1 LSTPTSGKFGRF
13 EIQAEMG
20 RGAMGVVYQA
30 MHPGL
35 GVPVAI
41 KVLSEE
47 YSRDESFRTRFQ
59 REATMVAGL
68 NHPGIVRIYDF
79 DSDAGSLFIVMELVE
94 GHSLR
99 YWLSESGRF
108 KVDVSLDLIQQALS
122 AVGAAHHHGVVHRD
136 LKPDNILVTTQG
148 KTKILDFGISRVV
161 TEAHRLT
168 ATGSMVGTPAYMSPE
183 QVRGDEVDHR
193 ADIYALGCILYE
205 LMHGDPPFIGSIPSI
220 LHAHVFEQPR
230 PSTAIPEKFMQIIYK
245 AMAKDREQRFQSCE
259 EFAGALLHAARPDLS
274 TASAP
279 PKDAP
284 PPLTA
289 HSLRNLLTS
298 IAQSPLLSRK
308 SEDDSA
314 GCSYG
319 GCNASEGWPCSYEDA
334 KGQICATWWCKKHV
348 VFIDSTP
355 FCPRHA
361 NVLRALA
368 ATAGTIREI
377 KHRPDIADR
386 ALPLAALVAE
396 DVDRDITELIR
407 RRYHHRRDVKLVSDR
422 TMRQTWEGRGAVAWE
437 RSWAAL
443 VGQGYLARVAVRV
456 AASEPDT
463 VKVAIGNTVVFAAVP
478 DWISRRRE
486 GEAPDHGDRARFR
499 AKVIEAVLTHIDS
512 PTPLPSGHMVAAAP
526 EVGHPE
532 APHLDQALA
541 EGMVLRAL
549 ATTSKMTAYEVA
561 AALAV
566 PYASIQSA
574 LNDLTVGNFV
584 DSLGISGD
592 GAADKPL
599 AERMTYALTARGRKH
614 QDELPGSRYLGP
626 APVSYA
632 EFKTATHDAAR
643 PTAVTVAK
651 LSTAL
656 SGLEVP
662 PSVVE
667 AVRAAVNSHGSLFIY
682 GAPGNGKTSLA
693 QRVVALLGEPV
704 LVPVAVDLG
713 NGDVMRVFD
722 PAAHR
727 PAHGPQP
734 ADARWR
740 RVERPLVQ
748 VGGEFVLEMLEP
760 TWEAASRTY
769 EAPLQVK
776 AMGGVLLIDDLG
788 RQKVSPKQILD
799 RLLVPLEQK
808 VDYLNLSS
816 SGRKVEVPFLAEVIL
831 STNLKPAELLDEAYL
846 RRLSYKVLMPD
857 PSWEAYVKI
866 FERERARLN
875 LPPEPRA
882 LEMLKALYGDR
893 PLRGNHPRDL
903 LERLVD
909 VATARGQRP
918 ALRPDLIDA
927 AWQTLFVAS

>member
-1 LSTPTSGKFGRF
+1 
-13 EIQAEMG
+13 MG

-35 GVPVAI
+35 GVPVAV

-108 KVDVSLDLIQQALS
+108 KVDVSLDLIQQVLS

-161 TEAHRLT
+161 TEAHRIT

-259 EFAGALLHAARPDLS
+259 EFAGALLHAARPDLATS
-274 TASAP
+274 SAP

-298 IAQSPLLSRK
+298 ITQSPLLSRK
-308 SEDDSA
+308 NEDESV

-319 GCNASEGWPCSYEDA
+319 GCNSTEGWPCSYEDA
-334 KGQICATWWCKKHV
+334 KGQICATWWCRKHV

-443 VGQGYLARVAVRV
+443 VGQGYMARVAVRV
-456 AASEPDT
+456 AASEPDM

-499 AKVIEAVLTHIDS
+499 ARVIEAVLAHIDS
-512 PTPLPSGHMVAAAP
+512 PTPLPSGHMVAAAA
-526 EVGHPE
+526 EAGQAE
-532 APHLDQALA
+532 APRLDQALA
-541 EGMVLRAL
+541 EGMVLRTL

-566 PYASIQSA
+566 PYASIQPA
-574 LNDLTVGNFV
+574 LNALTVGNFI
-584 DSLGISGD
+584 DSLGIAGN
-592 GAADKPL
+592 GAASKPL
-599 AERMTYALTARGRKH
+599 AERMSYTLTVRGRNLV
-614 QDELPGSRYLGP
+614 DELPGSRYLGP
-626 APVSYA
+626 APVSFA
-632 EFKTATHDAAR
+632 EFKTACQDAGR
-643 PTAVTVAK
+643 PVAVTLAK
-651 LSTAL
+651 LSAAL

-662 PSVVE
+662 PGVIE

-682 GAPGNGKTSLA
+682 GSPGNGKTSLA
-693 QRVVALLGEPV
+693 RRVVMLLGEPV
-704 LVPVAVDLG
+704 LVPVAVDMG
-713 NGDVMRVFD
+713 GGEVMRVFD
-722 PAAHR
+722 PAAHK
-727 PAHGPQP
+727 PAHGSQP

-748 VGGEFVLEMLEP
+748 VAGEFVLEMLEP
-760 TWEAASRTY
+760 TWEPASRTY

-788 RQKVSPKQILD
+788 RQKVAPKQILD

-816 SGRKVEVPFLAEVIL
+816 SGRKVEVPFLAQIVL

-866 FERERARLN
+866 FDRERARLN

-882 LEMLKALYGDR
+882 LEMVKTLYGGR

>member
-1 LSTPTSGKFGRF
+1 
-13 EIQAEMG
+13 MG

-35 GVPVAI
+35 GVPVAV

-108 KVDVSLDLIQQALS
+108 KVDVSLDLIQQVLS

-161 TEAHRLT
+161 TEAHRIT

-259 EFAGALLHAARPDLS
+259 EFAGALLHAARPDLATS
-274 TASAP
+274 SAP

-298 IAQSPLLSRK
+298 ITQSPLLSRK
-308 SEDDSA
+308 NEDESV

-319 GCNASEGWPCSYEDA
+319 GCNSTEGWPCSYEDA
-334 KGQICATWWCKKHV
+334 KGQICATWWCRKHV

-456 AASEPDT
+456 AASEPDM

-499 AKVIEAVLTHIDS
+499 ARVIEAVLAHIDS
-512 PTPLPSGHMVAAAP
+512 PTPLPSGHMVAAAA
-526 EVGHPE
+526 EAGQAE
-532 APHLDQALA
+532 APRLDQALA

-566 PYASIQSA
+566 PYASIQPA
-574 LNDLTVGNFV
+574 LNALTVGNFI
-584 DSLGISGD
+584 DSLGIAGN
-592 GAADKPL
+592 GAASKPL
-599 AERMTYALTARGRKH
+599 AERMSYTLTVRGRNLV
-614 QDELPGSRYLGP
+614 DELPGSRYLGP
-626 APVSYA
+626 APVSFA
-632 EFKTATHDAAR
+632 EFKTACQDAGR
-643 PTAVTVAK
+643 PVAVTLAK
-651 LSTAL
+651 LSAAL

-662 PSVVE
+662 PGVIE

-682 GAPGNGKTSLA
+682 GSPGNGKTSLA
-693 QRVVALLGEPV
+693 RRVVMLLGEPV
-704 LVPVAVDLG
+704 LVPVAVDMG
-713 NGDVMRVFD
+713 GGEVMRVFD
-722 PAAHR
+722 PAAHK
-727 PAHGPQP
+727 PAHGSQP

-748 VGGEFVLEMLEP
+748 VAGEFVLEMLEP
-760 TWEAASRTY
+760 TWEPASRTY

-788 RQKVSPKQILD
+788 RQKVAPKQILD

-816 SGRKVEVPFLAEVIL
+816 SGRKVEVPFLAQIVL

-866 FERERARLN
+866 FDRERARLN

-882 LEMLKALYGDR
+882 LEMVKTLYGGR

>member
-1 LSTPTSGKFGRF
+1 
-13 EIQAEMG
+13 MG

-35 GVPVAI
+35 GVPVAV

-108 KVDVSLDLIQQALS
+108 KVDVSLDLIQQVLS

-161 TEAHRLT
+161 TEAHRIT

-259 EFAGALLHAARPDLS
+259 EFAGALLHAARPDLATS
-274 TASAP
+274 SAP

-298 IAQSPLLSRK
+298 ITQSPLLSRK
-308 SEDDSA
+308 NEDESV

-319 GCNASEGWPCSYEDA
+319 GCNSTEGWPCSYEDA
-334 KGQICATWWCKKHV
+334 KGQICATWWCRKHV

-456 AASEPDT
+456 AASEPDM

-499 AKVIEAVLTHIDS
+499 ARVIEAVLAHIDS
-512 PTPLPSGHMVAAAP
+512 PTPLPSGHMVAAAA
-526 EVGHPE
+526 EAGQAE
-532 APHLDQALA
+532 APRLDQALA

-566 PYASIQSA
+566 PYASIQPA
-574 LNDLTVGNFV
+574 LNALTVGNFI
-584 DSLGISGD
+584 DSLGIAGN
-592 GAADKPL
+592 GAASKPL
-599 AERMTYALTARGRKH
+599 AERMSYTLTVRGRNLV
-614 QDELPGSRYLGP
+614 DELPGSRYLGP
-626 APVSYA
+626 APVSFA
-632 EFKTATHDAAR
+632 EFKTACQDAGR
-643 PTAVTVAK
+643 PVAVTLAK
-651 LSTAL
+651 LSAAL

-662 PSVVE
+662 PGVIE

-682 GAPGNGKTSLA
+682 GSPGNGKTSLA
-693 QRVVALLGEPV
+693 RRVVMLLGEPV
-704 LVPVAVDLG
+704 LVPVAVDMG
-713 NGDVMRVFD
+713 GGEVMRVFD
-722 PAAHR
+722 PAAHK
-727 PAHGPQP
+727 PAHGSQP

-748 VGGEFVLEMLEP
+748 VAGEFVLEMLEP
-760 TWEAASRTY
+760 TWEPASRTY

-788 RQKVSPKQILD
+788 RQKVAPKQILD

-816 SGRKVEVPFLAEVIL
+816 SGRKVEVPFLAQIVL

-866 FERERARLN
+866 FDRERARLN

-882 LEMLKALYGDR
+882 LEMVKTLYGGR

-918 ALRPDLIDA
+918 TLRPDLIDA

>member
-1 LSTPTSGKFGRF
+1 LNIPTSGKFGRF
-13 EIQAEMG
+13 QIQAEMG

-289 HSLRNLLTS
+289 HSLRSLLTS

-308 SEDDSA
+308 SDDDSA

-319 GCNASEGWPCSYEDA
+319 GCNSSEGWPCSYEDA
-334 KGQICATWWCKKHV
+334 KGQICATWWCRKHV

-512 PTPLPSGHMVAAAP
+512 PTPLPSGHMVAASP

-532 APHLDQALA
+532 APHLDQAMA

-693 QRVVALLGEPV
+693 QRVVALLGAPV
-704 LVPVAVDLG
+704 LVPVAVDMG

-816 SGRKVEVPFLAEVIL
+816 SGRKVEVPFLAEVVL

-857 PSWEAYVKI
+857 PTWEAYVKI

-882 LEMLKALYGDR
+882 LEMLKTPYGDR

>member
-1 LSTPTSGKFGRF
+1 
-13 EIQAEMG
+13 MG

-35 GVPVAI
+35 GVPVAV

-108 KVDVSLDLIQQALS
+108 KVDVSLDLIQQVLS

-161 TEAHRLT
+161 TEAHRIT

-259 EFAGALLHAARPDLS
+259 EFAGALLHAARPDLATS
-274 TASAP
+274 SAP

-298 IAQSPLLSRK
+298 ITQSPLLSRK
-308 SEDDSA
+308 NEDESV

-319 GCNASEGWPCSYEDA
+319 GCNSTEGWPCSYEDA
-334 KGQICATWWCKKHV
+334 KGQICATWWCRKHV

-443 VGQGYLARVAVRV
+443 VGQGYMARVAVRV
-456 AASEPDT
+456 AASEPDM

-499 AKVIEAVLTHIDS
+499 ARVIEAVLAHIDS
-512 PTPLPSGHMVAAAP
+512 PTPLPSGHMVAAAA
-526 EVGHPE
+526 EAGQAE
-532 APHLDQALA
+532 APLLDQALA

-566 PYASIQSA
+566 PYASIQPA
-574 LNDLTVGNFV
+574 LNALTVGNFI
-584 DSLGISGD
+584 DSLGIAGN
-592 GAADKPL
+592 GAASKPL
-599 AERMTYALTARGRKH
+599 AERMSYTLTVRGRNLV
-614 QDELPGSRYLGP
+614 DELPGSRYLGP
-626 APVSYA
+626 APVSFA
-632 EFKTATHDAAR
+632 EFKTACQDAGR
-643 PTAVTVAK
+643 PVAVTLAK
-651 LSTAL
+651 LSAAL

-662 PSVVE
+662 PGVIE

-682 GAPGNGKTSLA
+682 GSPGNGKTSLA
-693 QRVVALLGEPV
+693 RRVVMLLGEPV
-704 LVPVAVDLG
+704 LVPVAVDMG
-713 NGDVMRVFD
+713 GGEVMRVFD
-722 PAAHR
+722 PAAHK
-727 PAHGPQP
+727 PAHGSQP

-748 VGGEFVLEMLEP
+748 VAGEFVLEMLEP
-760 TWEAASRTY
+760 TWEPASRTY

-788 RQKVSPKQILD
+788 RQKVAPKQILD

-816 SGRKVEVPFLAEVIL
+816 SGRKVEVPFLAQIVL

-866 FERERARLN
+866 FDRERARLN

-882 LEMLKALYGDR
+882 LEMVKTLYGGR

>member
-1 LSTPTSGKFGRF
+1 MNPD
-13 EIQAEMG
+13 
-20 RGAMGVVYQA
+20 
-30 MHPGL
+30 
-35 GVPVAI
+35 VA
-41 KVLSEE
+41 
-47 YSRDESFRTRFQ
+47 R
-59 REATMVAGL
+59 AAAG
-68 NHPGIVRIYDF
+68 
-79 DSDAGSLFIVMELVE
+79 E
-94 GHSLR
+94 
-99 YWLSESGRF
+99 
-108 KVDVSLDLIQQALS
+108 
-122 AVGAAHHHGVVHRD
+122 
-136 LKPDNILVTTQG
+136 T
-148 KTKILDFGISRVV
+148 
-161 TEAHRLT
+161 RLT
-168 ATGSMVGTPAYMSPE
+168 VTGVAVGTPAYMSPE

-599 AERMTYALTARGRKH
+599 AARMTYALTARGRKH

>member
-1 LSTPTSGKFGRF
+1 
-13 EIQAEMG
+13 
-20 RGAMGVVYQA
+20 MGVVYTA

-47 YSRDESFRTRFQ
+47 YSRDESFRARFQ

-79 DSDAGSLFIVMELVE
+79 DSDGGSLFIVMELVE

-108 KVDVSLDLIQQALS
+108 KVDVSLDLIQQVLS
-122 AVGAAHHHGVVHRD
+122 AVGAAHAHGVVHRD

-161 TEAHRLT
+161 TENQRLT

-205 LMHGDPPFIGSIPSI
+205 LMHGDPPFVGSIPSI

-259 EFAGALLHAARPDLS
+259 EFAGALLHAARPDLITS
-274 TASAP
+274 SSSP

-289 HSLRNLLTS
+289 HSLRSLLTS
-298 IAQSPLLSRK
+298 IAQSPLLTRK
-308 SEDDSA
+308 GEDDSA

-319 GCNASEGWPCSYEDA
+319 GCNATEGWPCSYEDA

-407 RRYHHRRDVKLVSDR
+407 RRYHHRRDIKLVSDR

-512 PTPLPSGHMVAAAP
+512 PTPLPSGHLVAAAP
-526 EVGHPE
+526 LAAGDGH

-541 EGMVLRAL
+541 EGLVLRVL

-561 AALAV
+561 GALSL
-566 PYASIQSA
+566 PYASIEPA
-574 LNDLTVGNFV
+574 LNALTVGNFI
-584 DSLGISGD
+584 DSLGI
-592 GAADKPL
+592 AADAGAQNSLP
-599 AERMTYALTARGRKH
+599 ERMTYALTVRGRSH
-614 QDELPGSRYLGP
+614 LETLPGSRYLGP

-632 EFKTATHDAAR
+632 EYKTAAADAGK
-643 PTAVTVAK
+643 PSSVTMAK
-651 LSTAL
+651 LSAAL

-662 PSVVE
+662 PPVVE
-667 AVRAAVNSHGSLFIY
+667 AVRAAVNSRGSLFIY

-693 QRVVALLGEPV
+693 RRVVALLGEPI

-722 PAAHR
+722 PAAHKL
-727 PAHGPQP
+727 AHGPQP
-734 ADARWR
+734 PDARWR

-748 VGGEFVLEMLEP
+748 VGGEFVTEMLEP
-760 TWEAASRTY
+760 TFDSASRSY

-776 AMGGVLLIDDLG
+776 AAGGVLLIDDLG
-788 RQKVSPKQILD
+788 RQRVPPKQILD
-799 RLLVPLEQK
+799 RLLVPLEQHI
-808 VDYLNLSS
+808 DYLNLSAT
-816 SGRKVEVPFLAEVIL
+816 GRKVEIPFMAQVVL
-831 STNLKPAELLDEAYL
+831 STNLKPADLLEEAYL

-857 PSWEAYVKI
+857 PTWDAYVKI
-866 FERERARLN
+866 FERERARLG
-875 LPPEPRA
+875 LAPEPRA
-882 LEMLKALYGDR
+882 LEMVKSLYGGR

-909 VATARGQRP
+909 VASARGQRP

>member
-1 LSTPTSGKFGRF
+1 
-13 EIQAEMG
+13 MG

-41 KVLSEE
+41 KVLSED
-47 YSRDESFRTRFQ
+47 YSRDEQFRTRFQ

-108 KVDVSLDLIQQALS
+108 KVDVSLDLIQQVLS
-122 AVGAAHHHGVVHRD
+122 AVGAAHAHGVVHRD
-136 LKPDNILVTTQG
+136 LKPDNILITTQG

-161 TEAHRLT
+161 NESQRLT

-183 QVRGDEVDHR
+183 QVGGDEVDFR

-205 LMHGDPPFIGSIPSI
+205 LMHGDPPFVGSIPSI
-220 LHAHVFEQPR
+220 LHAHVFDHPR

-245 AMAKDREQRFQSCE
+245 ATAKDREQRFQSCE
-259 EFAGALLHAARPDLS
+259 EFSGALLHAARPDLD
-274 TASAP
+274 TATAP

-298 IAQSPLLSRK
+298 IAQSPLLSRR
-308 SEDDSA
+308 SDDDSA

-319 GCNASEGWPCSYEDA
+319 GCNATEGWPCSYEDA

-377 KHRPDIADR
+377 KHRPDISDR
-386 ALPLAALVAE
+386 ALPLASLVAE

-422 TMRQTWEGRGAVAWE
+422 TMRQTWESRGAVAWE

-456 AASEPDT
+456 AASEPDL
-463 VKVAIGNTVVFAAVP
+463 VKVAIGNTVVFGAVP

-486 GEAPDHGDRARFR
+486 GEAPDHADRARFR

-526 EVGHPE
+526 ESGHQAH
-532 APHLDQALA
+532 APHIDQALA
-541 EGMVLRAL
+541 EGMVLRVL

-561 AALAV
+561 ASLSV
-566 PYASIQSA
+566 PYASVEPA
-574 LNDLTVGNFV
+574 LNALTVGNFV
-584 DSLGISGD
+584 DSLGISGN

-599 AERMTYALTARGRKH
+599 PERMTYTLTVRGRQH
-614 QDELPGSRYLGP
+614 MDELPGTRYLGP

-632 EFKTATHDAAR
+632 EFKTAAHDAAR
-643 PTAVTVAK
+643 PSAVTVAK
-651 LSTAL
+651 LAAAL
-656 SGLEVP
+656 NGLEVP
-662 PSVVE
+662 PAVIE
-667 AVRAAVNSHGSLFIY
+667 AVRAAVNSRGSLFIY

-693 QRVVALLGEPV
+693 RRVVGLLGEPV
-704 LVPVAVDLG
+704 LIPVAVDLG
-713 NGDVMRVFD
+713 GVDVLRIFD
-722 PAAHR
+722 PAVHKL
-727 PAHGPQP
+727 AHGPQP
-734 ADARWR
+734 PDTRWR
-740 RVERPLVQ
+740 RVERPLIQ

-760 TWEAASRTY
+760 TWDAPSRSY
-769 EAPLQVK
+769 EAPLQMK
-776 AMGGVLLIDDLG
+776 AMGGVLLLDDLG
-788 RQKVSPKQILD
+788 RQKVTPKQILD
-799 RLLVPLEQK
+799 RLLVPLEQH
-808 VDYLNLSS
+808 VDYMNLSS
-816 SGRKVEVPFLAEVIL
+816 SGRKVEVPLLAQVVL

-857 PSWEAYVKI
+857 PTWEAYVKI
-866 FERERARLN
+866 FERERARLGIS
-875 LPPEPRA
+875 PEPRA
-882 LEMLKALYGDR
+882 LEMLKTLYGGR

-909 VATARGQRP
+909 VASARGQRP